1 MLFKLYDVNHV
12 KHLYYKKSTQ
22 NKRGYMGD
30 LDLTIRNL
38 EIMRDELMKASFTR
52 DNYNSEW
59 GRTLEKISYGL
70 QNYASELK
78 ENKQAFGD
86 LYYV

>member
-1 MLFKLYDVNHV
+1 M
-12 KHLYYKKSTQ
+12 S
-22 NKRGYMGD
+22 D

-70 QNYASELK
+70 EIYASELK
-78 ENKQAFGD
+78 QSKNVFGD
-86 LYYV
+86 FSYV